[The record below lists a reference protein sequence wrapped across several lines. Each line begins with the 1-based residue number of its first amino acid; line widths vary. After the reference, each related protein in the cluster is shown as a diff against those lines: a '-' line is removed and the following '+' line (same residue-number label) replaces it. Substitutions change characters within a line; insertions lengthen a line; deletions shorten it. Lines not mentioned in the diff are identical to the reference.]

1 MDTRLRRNEAVWYP
15 RQAFHIQ
22 LNSMES
28 ENLQEIFDRMQVT
41 KKDLKEIKGT
51 YRDVLKGLQAY
62 QDVVD
67 ELDKLKA
74 KKKQMEEELKND
86 SATDFAKM
94 ETLSL
99 DIKTDQELLSDLSFN
114 KIVAGEQIEVVDGQ
128 QNRYEPVITV
138 RFKKTG

>member
-1 MDTRLRRNEAVWYP
+1 MLWIPAFAGTTGSKPLMDA
-15 RQAFHIQ
+15 
-22 LNSMES
+22 
-28 ENLQEIFDRMQVT
+28 ENLQEVFNRIQVT

-51 YRDVLKGLQAY
+51 YRDVLKGMQAY
-62 QDVVD
+62 QDIVD
-67 ELDKLKA
+67 DLDKLKA
-74 KKKQMEEELKND
+74 KKKQVEQEIKND

-114 KIVAGEQIEVVDGQ
+114 KIVAGEQLEVVDGE

>member
-1 MDTRLRRNEAVWYP
+1 MPWIPHALSSGQSRAGTTDQHNP
-15 RQAFHIQ
+15 
-22 LNSMES
+22 MES
-28 ENLQEIFDRMQVT
+28 ENLQEVFNRIQVT

-51 YRDVLKGLQAY
+51 YRDVLKGMQAY
-62 QDVVD
+62 QELLED
-67 ELDKLKA
+67 LDKLKA
-74 KKKQMEEELKND
+74 KKKQIEQELKND

-114 KIVAGEQIEVVDGQ
+114 KIVAGEQLEVVDRE

>member
-1 MDTRLRRNEAVWYP
+1 
-15 RQAFHIQ
+15 
-22 LNSMES
+22 MES
-28 ENLQEIFDRMQVT
+28 DNLQEIFNRMQIT

-51 YRDVLKGLQAY
+51 YRDVLKGLQPY
-62 QDVVD
+62 QDVAE

-74 KKKQMEEELKND
+74 KKKQMEQEIKND